1 MTAPETHGE
10 QPTRRNRQQ
19 RRDRQKALIK
29 HLLDGPPRRPVC
41 GQAKAAARAR
51 TAGPAQPKTPKGDPS
66 VKARARE
73 LQAST
78 GQPYGVCL
86 AEVRAL
92 EQQAR
97 NSEGES

>member
-1 MTAPETHGE
+1 M
-10 QPTRRNRQQ
+10 
-19 RRDRQKALIK
+19 
-29 HLLDGPPRRPVC
+29 C

-51 TAGPAQPKTPKGDPS
+51 AASTGSPKPPKGDPS
-66 VKARARE
+66 IKARARE

-78 GQPYGVCL
+78 GQPYCVCL

-97 NSEGES
+97 SSEGEQ